1 MMEVS
6 VTKILTPPGV
16 PAGQR
21 SPLWGYEDEIR
32 RLLGEGWSYRQ
43 IAAALEK
50 VGVSVTV
57 GWLQKWGR
65 ANLGPV
71 RRPAKK
77 TGSVPAAQAT
87 PAPESGA
94 SAPPAGEGKGSP
106 SPASGP
112 AESKVPG
119 APAGSISQ
127 VLDDERRE
135 RTALAD
141 QFFRPKK

>member
-6 VTKILTPPGV
+6 VTKILSPPGV

-21 SPLWGYEDEIR
+21 SPLWGYEAEIR
-32 RLLGEGWSYRQ
+32 RLLAEGWSYRQ

-50 VGVSVTV
+50 AGVSVTV

-65 ANLGPV
+65 ANLGPL

-94 SAPPAGEGKGSP
+94 SAPLANEGAAGLSMEELLAQAGAR
-106 SPASGP
+106 ASRPTPKPKSSAAGDP
-112 AESKVPG
+112 VADLLKKV
-119 APAGSISQ
+119 
-127 VLDDERRE
+127 
-135 RTALAD
+135 
-141 QFFRPKK
+141 K

>member
-1 MMEVS
+1 M
-6 VTKILTPPGV
+6 TKILTPPGV
-16 PAGQR
+16 PARQR

-50 VGVSVTV
+50 AGIKVTV

-65 ANLGPV
+65 ANLGPL

-77 TGSVPAAQAT
+77 TGRSVPAAQAT

-94 SAPPAGEGKGSP
+94 A
-106 SPASGP
+106 SPAPLASEGASMEELLAQAGARANRP
-112 AESKVPG
+112 TPKPKSSAAADPVAELLKKV
-119 APAGSISQ
+119 
-127 VLDDERRE
+127 
-135 RTALAD
+135 
-141 QFFRPKK
+141 K

>member
-94 SAPPAGEGKGSP
+94 SAPLASDGSP
-106 SPASGP
+106 SMEELLAQAGARVSRPTPKPKPSAAGDP
-112 AESKVPG
+112 VADLLKKV
-119 APAGSISQ
+119 
-127 VLDDERRE
+127 
-135 RTALAD
+135 
-141 QFFRPKK
+141 K